1 MGFILSSWTK
11 FNKSG
16 PRINLVL
23 VVVAIGMGTQFQIY
37 NASVL
42 NNLIDKMTPWFNE
55 SYYDHYNLPLSKTQL
70 ITLWSITVSCVQ
82 IGAIFGSLLS
92 KVLAERLGRRL
103 SLLTTGCLCIL
114 SSTMMISA
122 KYADSFE
129 LFMAGRLLLGLCV
142 GASVS
147 LGSLTV
153 SELAPVRYRGACGSL
168 LQMFMGLGNTLSLII
183 TLPELCGNEQKWPIA
198 FVAPL
203 LACLFEVFVLIT
215 VKDTP
220 QYLWYSKRD
229 EQSTKEAL
237 HFYRHMDS
245 VDFQFEQI
253 KGEIADTE
261 SRNSSSSLKAL
272 FSKRQNLLPFL
283 MAFAIVFSC
292 QFTGF
297 STVMA
302 FSKSIFLSAGLEHH
316 VAVYANIGLGILNFL
331 TPLCCSFFV
340 DKSGRRIFILSGLSL
355 TTGSLCALA
364 ISAEIALKF
373 SIHEVKM
380 VSIPCLFAFQIG
392 YSVFGSVI
400 WAILPELF
408 RQDVRSMA
416 MSIIVCC
423 FFGMQVIVL
432 SCYLHLQE
440 AVGLPL
446 SVTPFIIIGV
456 ISITFFYKYLPE
468 TKGKSI
474 MEISEYF
481 CTKKK
486 QITKQTAYQPAS
498 TQSSLVT
505 IKL

>member
-1 MGFILSSWTK
+1 MGFIQSSWIK

-16 PRINLVL
+16 PRANLVL

-55 SYYDHYNLPLSKTQL
+55 SYYNHYNLPLSKKQL

-103 SLLTTGCLCIL
+103 SLLTTGCSCIL
-114 SSTMMISA
+114 SSTMMISS

-129 LFMAGRLLLGLCV
+129 LFMAGRLLFGLCV

-153 SELAPVRYRGACGSL
+153 SELAPVRYRGVCGSL
-168 LQMFMGLGNTLSLII
+168 LQMFMGLGNTLSLIV

-229 EQSTKEAL
+229 EQSAKEAL

-253 KGEIADTE
+253 KGEIADIET
-261 SRNSSSSLKAL
+261 RKSSSSLKAL

-316 VAVYANIGLGILNFL
+316 VAAYANI
-331 TPLCCSFFV
+331 
-340 DKSGRRIFILSGLSL
+340 DKTGRRIFILSGLSL

-364 ISAEIALKF
+364 ISAAIALKF
-373 SIHEVKM
+373 MIHEVKM

-392 YSVFGSVI
+392 YSIFGSVI

-432 SCYLHLQE
+432 SSYLHLQE

-474 MEISEYF
+474 VEISEYF
-481 CTKKK
+481 CP
-486 QITKQTAYQPAS
+486 KQTAHQPVS